1 MTEGGSHACAERPHK
16 RLVVWQVSMD
26 LVIHVYETARQF
38 PTAQRFGLV
47 AQMRRAVLSVPSNIA
62 EGAARKSRKEYLQ
75 FLYVARAS
83 ASELDTQLEIAKRL
97 NYLSAEDYERLQAE
111 LDRAAKML
119 NALISALSRSS
130 SE

>member
-1 MTEGGSHACAERPHK
+1 VTEICDIGRPHK
-16 RLVVWQVSMD
+16 RLHVWQTSVD
-26 LVIHVYETARQF
+26 LVVHVYETTRRF
-38 PTAQRFGLV
+38 PPVERFGLV
-47 AQMRRAVLSVPSNIA
+47 GQMNRAALSVPSNIA

-83 ASELDTQLEIAKRL
+83 ASELDTQLEIARRL
-97 NYLSAEDYERLQAE
+97 GYLAEKNYQELQAE
-111 LDRAAKML
+111 LDRVAKML